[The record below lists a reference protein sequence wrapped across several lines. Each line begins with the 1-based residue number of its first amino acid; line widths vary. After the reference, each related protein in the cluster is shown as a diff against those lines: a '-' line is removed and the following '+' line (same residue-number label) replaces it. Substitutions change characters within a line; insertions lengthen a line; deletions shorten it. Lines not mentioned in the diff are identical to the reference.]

1 MGLWDKIFGE
11 LIDVIEWTDDTDDTM
26 VYRFDRYG
34 NEIKYGAML
43 TVRESQLA
51 ILVNEGQIADVFEPG
66 LYQLET
72 SNLPVLSTLQA
83 WKHGFESP
91 FKAEV
96 YFFNTRR
103 FTDLKWGT
111 RNPIMMRDPEFGPLR
126 LRAFGT
132 YSIRI
137 KEPVRFIKE
146 IVGTDSR
153 FTTDEITDQLRN
165 LIVSRFATI
174 LAESRI
180 PAFDLAA
187 NYDQVGEFLTAQ
199 IAPEFLEYGLELI
212 KLLVENISFPRK
224 VEEALDRRT
233 SMGLVGNLDK
243 YTKFQAA
250 ESMRTAAENPAGGA
264 TEGIGMGMGFAMA
277 HQLSRSLGNAH
288 ADHANK
294 GSPPTGTAP
303 TPPPIPKE
311 ISYFVALEGQQTGP
325 FKLSQLR
332 QQISEGQLH
341 RKTLVWTEGMK
352 NWKPAEQVEA
362 LSKLFAKIPPP
373 IPPA

>member
-72 SNLPVLSTLQA
+72 SNLPILSTLQA

-111 RNPIMMRDPEFGPLR
+111 RNPIMIRDPEFGPLR

-137 KEPVRFIKE
+137 KEPIRFIKE
-146 IVGTDSR
+146 IVGTDSH
-153 FTTDEITDQLRN
+153 FMTDEITDQLRN

-187 NYDQVGEFLTAQ
+187 SYDQVGEFLTAQ
-199 IAPEFLEYGLELI
+199 IAPEFLEYGLELT
-212 KLLVENISFPRK
+212 KLLVENISFPRQ

-250 ESMRTAAENPAGGA
+250 ESMRTAADSPAGGA
-264 TEGIGMGMGFAMA
+264 AEGIGMGMGFAMA
-277 HQLSRSLGNAH
+277 HQWSRSLGNAN
-288 ADHANK
+288 AEHANK
-294 GSPPTGTAP
+294 APPSTDAAP
-303 TPPPIPKE
+303 IPPPIPKE
-311 ISYFVALEGQQTGP
+311 ISYFVVLEGQQTGP
-325 FKLSQLR
+325 FKLSQIH

-341 RKTLVWTEGMK
+341 RKTLVWTEGME

>member
-137 KEPVRFIKE
+137 KEPARFIKE
-146 IVGTDSR
+146 IVGTDSH

-199 IAPEFLEYGLELI
+199 IAPEFLEYGLELT

-264 TEGIGMGMGFAMA
+264 GEGIGVGMGFAVA
-277 HQLSRSLGNAH
+277 QQWSRSLGNAH

-294 GSPPTGTAP
+294 GSPSAGTAP

-341 RKTLVWTEGMK
+341 RKTLVWTEGME

-373 IPPA
+373 IPPV